1 MPLIRKPIP
10 RKKTNLTVEEGTN
23 KNPLAKQR
31 KMSSPPEESSEPL
44 VFKPTK
50 PQRVGRNTRPA
61 EGIAA
66 ESPAAFQQEAQEI
79 ASEYGEQFDDLTGWQ
94 RDAYQMYIN
103 GNDDAESCII

>member
-1 MPLIRKPIP
+1 MPLIRKAIKAKPQ
-10 RKKTNLTVEEGTN
+10 RLVVEEGKN
-23 KNPLAKQR
+23 INPLARQR
-31 KMSSPPEESSEPL
+31 KMASPPEETSEPL

-66 ESPAAFQQEAQEI
+66 ESPAAFQEEAQAI
-79 ASEYGEQFDDLTGWQ
+79 ASEYGEQFDDLSGWQ

-103 GNDDAESCII
+103 GNDEAEGCII